1 MANKKRLIDAD
12 VTNADSSKT
21 TKIKTNFARI
31 IVGGTTE
38 KPYYNILYF
47 NPTDKEYHIG
57 FGSYC
62 LEYVFKWLAE
72 EFEIEE
78 APAVDSVEV
87 VRCKDCIHWKHFDHL
102 GCTDFVKVCGLAN
115 YMIGENGYCLYG
127 ERKVE

>member
-1 MANKKRLIDAD
+1 MANEKRLIDAD
-12 VTNADSSKT
+12 ATNADSSET
-21 TKIKTNFARI
+21 TKIKTHFARI

-72 EFEIEE
+72 EFEIED
-78 APAVDSVEV
+78 ALTVDAVKV
-87 VRCKDCIHWKHFDHL
+87 VRCKDCKRWHRDTVS
-102 GCTDFVKVCGLAN
+102 CDFMRYAQSAYNPNWYEEDFCS
-115 YMIGENGYCLYG
+115 YG
-127 ERKVE
+127 ERKDAR